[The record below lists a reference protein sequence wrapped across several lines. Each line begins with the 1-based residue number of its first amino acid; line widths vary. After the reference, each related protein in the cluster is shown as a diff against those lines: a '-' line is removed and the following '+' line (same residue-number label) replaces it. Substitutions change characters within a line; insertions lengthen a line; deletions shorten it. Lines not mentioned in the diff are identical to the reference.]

1 MTVEAETLKDIH
13 RQVLEFIE
21 EYDND
26 SDLEKVLDFLE
37 SAIEGRNRCVSTVL
51 VTVTYSVDV
60 LHKVN
65 ADESDICSAAEEWV
79 SDWGS
84 SPDDIDFDIDF
95 DNRSE
100 TYTGSGSYDTEA

>member
-1 MTVEAETLKDIH
+1 MTVEAETLKDIR

-37 SAIEGRNRCVSTVL
+37 SAIEGRNRCISNVL

-60 LHKVN
+60 LHKAN
-65 ADESDICSAAEEWV
+65 ADRSEIYSAAEEWV

-84 SPDDIDFDIDF
+84 NPDDIDFDIDF
-95 DNRSE
+95 DRSE
-100 TYTGSGSYDTEA
+100 TYTGSGSYDTEV